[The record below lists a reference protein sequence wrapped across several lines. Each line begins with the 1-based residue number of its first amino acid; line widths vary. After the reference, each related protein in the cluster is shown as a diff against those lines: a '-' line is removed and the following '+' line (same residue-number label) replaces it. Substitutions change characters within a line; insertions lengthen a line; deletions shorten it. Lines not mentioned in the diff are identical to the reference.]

1 MAILCLRQ
9 MFCQVGVQS
18 RAARKVTYVFFAVQL
33 ELVYYIERIVFYD
46 IEIAVV
52 AVASDG
58 ITVFFV
64 PFGVFYAYVLGRYH
78 LTIEHQLFGAIFFV
92 VFLYKSQYLL
102 YESRILRIVV
112 DRYAHKLCRLYQT
125 INPDGKVLTL
135 NIYVACI
142 EKRQHTLCLQYF
154 QILVVCSLSLM
165 YEVDDLFEEVG
176 MRPAVADGILHT
188 AVDIDC
194 QHTLGTGRYS
204 ARTKRIAESVV
215 GYLVAEAAATRQRIG
230 IVAHIGEKR
239 VSFGIHLG
247 CEVGIFFVDN
257 IAVCRQ

>member
-1 MAILCLRQ
+1 

-18 RAARKVTYVFFAVQL
+18 RAARKVTNVFFAVQL
-33 ELVYYIERIVFYD
+33 ELVYYIERIVFYY
-46 IEIAVV
+46 IEVAVV

-64 PFGVFYAYVLGRYH
+64 PFCVFYADVLGRYH
-78 LTIEHQLFGAIFFV
+78 LAIEHQLFGAIFFV
-92 VFLYKSQYLL
+92 VFFYKSQYLL

-215 GYLVAEAAATRQRIG
+215 GYLVAESAATRQRIG
-230 IVAHIGEKR
+230 IVAHIGEK
-239 VSFGIHLG
+239 
-247 CEVGIFFVDN
+247 
-257 IAVCRQ
+257 